1 MERSMDYRRGAH
13 APRTAAKKD
22 GALAGLHPQELMAQT
37 LNAIKERNHI
47 DPREVDD
54 VVVGSCVTAYGDQAD
69 VYRAGMSVL
78 AAEWPNDSTGVTI
91 NRFCG
96 SGQQAVNFAAMGVK
110 AGGNKIW
117 WLPAASNQCRGCR
130 WTPIAAVSTATIPIC
145 ANSISVPQGISADLI
160 AAIEGSRARIATA
173 SRWKASAA

>member
-1 MERSMDYRRGAH
+1 MGEAWIIDAVRTPRG
-13 APRTAAKKD
+13 RGKKD

-54 VVVGSCVTAYGDQAD
+54 VVVGCVTAYGDQAMCIA
-69 VYRAGMSVL
+69 RMSVL

-96 SGQQAVNFAAMGVK
+96 SGQQAV
-110 AGGNKIW
+110 I
-117 WLPAASNQCRGCR
+117 LPR
-130 WTPIAAVSTATIPIC
+130 WA
-145 ANSISVPQGISADLI
+145 
-160 AAIEGSRARIATA
+160 
-173 SRWKASAA
+173 

>member
-1 MERSMDYRRGAH
+1 MGMGEAWISGAVGRPRG
-13 APRTAAKKD
+13 RGKKE

-54 VVVGSCVTAYGDQAD
+54 VVVGCVTAYGDQAMCIA
-69 VYRAGMSVL
+69 RMSVL

-96 SGQQAVNFAAMGVK
+96 SGHQTLNFPSMDVNPHQQHLVVAARV
-110 AGGNKIW
+110 
-117 WLPAASNQCRGCR
+117 
-130 WTPIAAVSTATIPIC
+130 
-145 ANSISVPQGISADLI
+145 
-160 AAIEGSRARIATA
+160 E
-173 SRWKASAA
+173 